1 MSEPYPFLSTTPIT
15 CPVSLLEH
23 ARTLPRPRVALV
35 NAGAPFPLQGIREA
49 AEAGLATPVLI
60 GDVDRIRDTA
70 RAIGWDIG
78 DVPVIDAPHASAAPK
93 AAEMARNGE
102 VDAIMKGQI
111 HTSVFLKGLLPTAAG
126 LRDRGT
132 RCGHVF
138 HITAPG
144 SDRPLLLTDAALN
157 VDPDVET
164 RKACLTHAVALAQ
177 KLGIARPKAGI
188 LAPTEDPI
196 PSIANTMEAAEIAGW
211 AKAAL
216 PQAIVQ
222 GPMALDLIFSRAAAD
237 AKNYASE
244 VSGDADIMLT
254 PNITAGNALFKLMSL
269 GMGCCCAGVV
279 LGAKV
284 PIILTSRSQAAED
297 RMASAALGAIGAA
310 P

>member
-1 MSEPYPFLSTTPIT
+1 
-15 CPVSLLEH
+15 
-23 ARTLPRPRVALV
+23 
-35 NAGAPFPLQGIREA
+35 
-49 AEAGLATPVLI
+49 
-60 GDVDRIRDTA
+60 VDRIRDTA